1 MKKTIVIGI
10 IVVILAAA
18 YWKWGGSA
26 KAPAEAADSG
36 RRTVKVERG
45 NIELRVST
53 TGNVVSNLDVDIKS
67 KASGQIIAFP
77 YDISDVVTSG
87 ALLAELDPVDELR
100 NVAQKEASLA
110 SARARLEQAK
120 LDYQMALINM
130 ETQTSSA
137 LAELAAA
144 RINEEDARA
153 RLAREE
159 ELFLKGLTTKESLD
173 AARSQAASAAN
184 QTRQAEVKV
193 AQTKTLPLTVETR
206 KQDIALAQASMKQT
220 EVDLLN
226 ARQRLSETRIFAP
239 MDGVVTAKDVQVG
252 QIIAS
257 GISNV
262 GGGTTLMT
270 LSDLSR
276 IFVVA
281 NVDEAD
287 IGRVKLGQRAI
298 ATCDSYPG
306 RRFRGKVVRI
316 ATKGTNNSNV
326 VTFEVKIEMEGEEK
340 SLLRPVMTSNVDIQA
355 DRKENVLLLPNE
367 AVQYGR
373 MGYYVEIPNAD
384 DPTSTVRRQVTT
396 GITDGL
402 QTEIVEGLKEGEEVI
417 LPSSIQSRWAKGQN
431 GQQGG
436 QQGQRG
442 GASFDRGLRAASI
455 RLSGGGG
462 RR

>member
-1 MKKTIVIGI
+1 MKKTVIIGI
-10 IVVILAAA
+10 IVVILIAA
-18 YWKWGGSA
+18 YWKWGRAA
-26 KAPAEAADSG
+26 KAPVEAADSG

-45 NIELRVST
+45 TIELRVST

-100 NVAQKEASLA
+100 NVAQKEAALA
-110 SARARLEQAK
+110 SVRARLEQAK
-120 LDYQMALINM
+120 LDYQMALIDM

-159 ELFLKGLTTKESLD
+159 ELFKKGLTTKESLD

-193 AQTKTLPLTVETR
+193 AQTKTLPLTVDTR

-226 ARQRLSETRIFAP
+226 ARQRLTETRIFAP
-239 MDGVVTAKDVQVG
+239 MDGVVTGKQVQVG

-367 AVQYGR
+367 VVQYGR
-373 MGYYVEIPNAD
+373 MGYYVETPSAD
-384 DPTSTVRRQVTT
+384 DPTSTVRKQVTT

-402 QTEIVEGLKEGEEVI
+402 QTEIVEGVNEGEEVI
-417 LPSSIQSRWAKGQN
+417 VPSGIQSRWVQGQN
-431 GQQGG
+431 GQPG

-442 GASFDRGLRAASI
+442 GANFDRGLRAASF